1 MATKSI
7 LKHIM
12 IKRPENAR
20 RFVSALEN
28 AKGKGSRSVSASRI
42 VKDATRDEIRM
53 MFNAEK

>member
-1 MATKSI
+1 MNSFPAASQ
-7 LKHIM
+7 
-12 IKRPENAR
+12 KRPENAK

>member
-12 IKRPENAR
+12 IKRPENAK
-20 RFVSALEN
+20 RFVS

>member
-12 IKRPENAR
+12 IKPPEKAK

-28 AKGKGSRSVSASRI
+28 AKGNGSRAGSASRI